1 MDTKELERE
10 QMWLDRVYAEID
22 GQLAE
27 QEAKVREYYESMR
40 SVRRSLSEEHGISS
54 ASEKRLMDAAQAI
67 TELRQGGVEFGLQN
81 RLLGQLR
88 ALERNPYFGRIDFWE
103 EGSNSAEV
111 IYVGVHTLLNR
122 ATGWPMVY
130 DWRAPIS
137 SMFYDYG
144 PGEAEYTG
152 PGGVYRGKITLK
164 RQYGIKARRLAYMFD
179 NDLTI
184 SDEILREALGRSATA
199 RMRTIVNTI
208 QREQNRAIRNDQD
221 ARLLVEGA
229 AGSGKTAVALHRV
242 AYMLYKYRDMLQS
255 ENILVFSP
263 NRVFGDYISQVLPDL
278 GEENVPQMTFREFA
292 ESFFA
297 WRWEVQT
304 QVSFL
309 EQLLGSSPVER
320 DMLLTRC
327 SFKASPQFQKVLD
340 RLVLLISDE
349 AARFNDVYYGRK
361 LLISAAD
368 QTRMFSK
375 NYAYLPVQKRMSKI
389 SQRILHMLRPL
400 KKKRVKQVFA
410 ALQSDPAFEEESWWT
425 RAREAVNRVRTELK
439 PVFSLLREHYS
450 VDCIAWYQRLWHD
463 DGLWAEVAC
472 GLERPQGAEG
482 SLRTLD
488 DGVIA
493 FEDAVPLL
501 YLKGELEGYPVKRGI
516 MHVVVDEIQD
526 YAPLQLQVLTKT
538 FPAARFTLVGDAQ
551 QSLHPFVWSSGAGSL
566 ADLFEGLELATVRLN
581 KSYRSTQEIFRFCS
595 ALAGSSSAATVLRT
609 GAKPVVYQ
617 VEREQYGAR
626 LAALV
631 KEGLDAGHG
640 LVAVIAKTVEE
651 CQEIFSV
658 LRLQD
663 VGVQPSL
670 LIRESAE
677 FERGVLVLPVFLA
690 KGLEFD
696 AVVIADVS
704 TAQYSAKYDRR
715 LLYVACSR
723 ALHKLDLICSG
734 DLSPFVK
741 SLPAELYELDAGL
754 GS

>member
-152 PGGVYRGKITLK
+152 PRGVYRGKITLK

-208 QREQNRAIRNDQD
+208 QREQNRAIRNDPD

-349 AARFNDVYYGRK
+349 AARFSDVYYGRK

-368 QTRMFSK
+368 QTRMFST
-375 NYAYLPVQKRMSKI
+375 NYAYLPVQNGC
-389 SQRILHMLRPL
+389 QD
-400 KKKRVKQVFA
+400 Q
-410 ALQSDPAFEEESWWT
+410 PA
-425 RAREAVNRVRTELK
+425 
-439 PVFSLLREHYS
+439 
-450 VDCIAWYQRLWHD
+450 
-463 DGLWAEVAC
+463 
-472 GLERPQGAEG
+472 
-482 SLRTLD
+482 
-488 DGVIA
+488 
-493 FEDAVPLL
+493 
-501 YLKGELEGYPVKRGI
+501 YPA
-516 MHVVVDEIQD
+516 
-526 YAPLQLQVLTKT
+526 YAPPSQEEAGKT
-538 FPAARFTLVGDAQ
+538 
-551 QSLHPFVWSSGAGSL
+551 SLCRTAERSSL
-566 ADLFEGLELATVRLN
+566 
-581 KSYRSTQEIFRFCS
+581 
-595 ALAGSSSAATVLRT
+595 
-609 GAKPVVYQ
+609 
-617 VEREQYGAR
+617 
-626 LAALV
+626 
-631 KEGLDAGHG
+631 
-640 LVAVIAKTVEE
+640 
-651 CQEIFSV
+651 
-658 LRLQD
+658 
-663 VGVQPSL
+663 
-670 LIRESAE
+670 
-677 FERGVLVLPVFLA
+677 
-690 KGLEFD
+690 
-696 AVVIADVS
+696 
-704 TAQYSAKYDRR
+704 
-715 LLYVACSR
+715 
-723 ALHKLDLICSG
+723 
-734 DLSPFVK
+734 
-741 SLPAELYELDAGL
+741 
-754 GS
+754 